1 MEKLIKLFEE
11 GKFKKV
17 IEVADS
23 ELKKTPDNV
32 LLYIIKS
39 KSLTSL
45 NKYEEAIEFYKKS
58 LKKFSDNKNLL
69 FELGSTYLDLNKYKE
84 AINYLEKAIKIDKNY
99 INALNNLGLAHKENQ
114 SFDEAIKIFTKI
126 IDLESKNFL
135 ANYNLALTYLLNSDN
150 DKALIYIDISNNLNP
165 NFINI
170 YPIYAKLLI
179 NFGKFNEAERI
190 YKKGLELDSGN
201 LMLLDGL
208 SNLYLML
215 GHTSKGLELKYKN
228 TGFYKF
234 NNNIFKNSEKS
245 KIENINTSNF
255 IGLSKISKPTLC
267 DQIID
272 FFEEKKDLHQQGIV
286 GERYDLSVKNSMD
299 LTIHPSDFKKNEFLV
314 FKDFLSELESM
325 YKSYIQEYEVL
336 KDFKTVKI
344 PSFNIQKYNKGGHFA
359 KIHCERSDLLTNH
372 RLFAWMCY
380 LNDVEDGGETY
391 FKYFD
396 KKFKPEKGNIL
407 LWPSEWTHSH
417 SGLEV
422 EKGEKYI
429 MTGWINII

>member
-1 MEKLIKLFEE
+1 MSFKKNKYTIIRQAISKELASFVANYFSMQKQVYDTCKQTRYFSPFETILGYYESENEQIPNTYSHYADIAMETLMLKCQPEMEKVTGLKLYP
-11 GKFKKV
+11 
-17 IEVADS
+17 A
-23 ELKKTPDNV
+23 
-32 LLYIIKS
+32 Y
-39 KSLTSL
+39 
-45 NKYEEAIEFYKKS
+45 
-58 LKKFSDNKNLL
+58 
-69 FELGSTYLDLNKYKE
+69 TY
-84 AINYLEKAIKIDKNY
+84 A
-99 INALNNLGLAHKENQ
+99 
-114 SFDEAIKIFTKI
+114 
-126 IDLESKNFL
+126 
-135 ANYNLALTYLLNSDN
+135 
-150 DKALIYIDISNNLNP
+150 
-165 NFINI
+165 
-170 YPIYAKLLI
+170 
-179 NFGKFNEAERI
+179 RI

-255 IGLSKISKPTLC
+255 IGLSKILNPTLC

-429 MTGWINII
+429 ITGWINII